1 MYVQFY
7 TDYDMKLFFFLDV
20 KKQAIKC
27 IVFFPMIVNFQEVQ
41 IDFFISFLSDTVSIQ
56 TFLQFNFCYQDDYH
70 VVRTQ
75 GLK

>member
-27 IVFFPMIVNFQEVQ
+27 IVFFSPN
-41 IDFFISFLSDTVSIQ
+41 DS
-56 TFLQFNFCYQDDYH
+56 
-70 VVRTQ
+70 
-75 GLK
+75 